1 MNLWDYY
8 RVLGLRQGA
17 SDDEIKKAYRR
28 KAMEFHPDR
37 NQSPD
42 AQEIFIKITEAYEY
56 LTTHPHGRNISEEE
70 VKRNYQAWVD
80 YRQAEARKR
89 AEAYARATYAEFRK
103 SQVYKS
109 TTIIDGT
116 MVFLGLGL
124 AVMVIFMSV
133 YGYQYRMKVAV
144 TSRDEPSLSLAA
156 LTFIIGCSYLIIS
169 LLYLSAWVAQKRKKQ
184 KKNSTNVKNQ
194 ENKESV

>member
-70 VKRNYQAWVD
+70 VRRNYQAWVD

-89 AEAYARATYAEFRK
+89 AEAYARATYTEFRK
-103 SQVYKS
+103 SQIYKS

>member
-42 AQEIFIKITEAYEY
+42 AQEIFIRITEAYEY

>member
-42 AQEIFIKITEAYEY
+42 AQEIFIRITEAYEY

-89 AEAYARATYAEFRK
+89 AEAYARATYADFRK

>member
-70 VKRNYQAWVD
+70 VRRNYQAWVD

>member
-37 NQSPD
+37 NQSLD
-42 AQEIFIKITEAYEY
+42 AQEIFIRITEAYEY

>member
-42 AQEIFIKITEAYEY
+42 AQEIFIRITEAYEY

-89 AEAYARATYAEFRK
+89 AEAYARATYAECRK

>member
-42 AQEIFIKITEAYEY
+42 AQEIFIRITEAYEY

-70 VKRNYQAWVD
+70 VRRNYQAWVD

>member
-42 AQEIFIKITEAYEY
+42 AQEIFIRITEAYEY

-116 MVFLGLGL
+116 MVFLGIGL

-156 LTFIIGCSYLIIS
+156 LTFIIGCAYLIIS